1 MKNENMLMGHYELQ
15 WSLSFA
21 PEVVTAQPVGLSNA
35 VVGHFEEEQVTWREW
50 CVSMSMLRTL
60 GAN

>member
-1 MKNENMLMGHYELQ
+1 MVAVLR
-15 WSLSFA
+15 
-21 PEVVTAQPVGLSNA
+21 EVVTAQPVGLSNA
-35 VVGHFEEEQVTWREW
+35 MVGHFEEEQVTWREW